1 MDFLSKFFPD
11 FSMVSTLEF
20 SSLTYQA
27 AFLSILI
34 WGLLLTI
41 CLWYFIKVW
50 WSYSR
55 SVKAVKYYETHL
67 QSLPNNSEMIAT
79 QRREIAQNAM
89 KNPKLGNVWKEFDQS
104 LIESNGKLYN
114 TVDAAYFFNTHTLA
128 SGLTENRL
136 FAAVPGFLTALG
148 VLGTFLGLT
157 FGLGEIH
164 LDQGT
169 QEMQKGISA
178 MVSGAST
185 AFLTSLW
192 GVLTSLVFNWYEK
205 RCERKI
211 KVRIQ
216 KLQKNI
222 DEKFHRA
229 VVEQILVEIKSINEN
244 SHNHLAIL
252 DEKIGSQLQ
261 QVMDSTA
268 LTISNSII
276 EALAT
281 SLTPAINQLMNNT
294 REGSEK
300 VMENLIQTFIDK
312 IGGAGETQ
320 KLAMDNATQA
330 LAESSQKMMSHLS
343 TFVEQIDIKVTEVRD
358 GNREM
363 LEQMR
368 THFSNQLGNMQQQTQ
383 QQNQQAVEFMQK
395 LANSMVDFQQK
406 NQQMMD
412 EMQNTLRKSAA
423 EQAEK
428 LASREQQLSKSAD
441 SFMEELA
448 ASLTGFQQQNQLIM
462 SEMQKAFNQ
471 NALEQTEKLSERE
484 QKLSNAAD
492 HFMEKLAKA
501 IEELNS
507 HNREMLNV
515 MQTEL
520 SKRIDEQANADKARA
535 DAFNQQ
541 VEKGRNTQQALTES
555 VQDLLET
562 QSKHNAELSTQ
573 LSLLSASFERIA
585 QANAESV
592 NAMDSAST
600 KLNSSASAFDTL
612 SNRIQI
618 ALTDF
623 GSKIATTMSNTE
635 HMLSANREA
644 ATQFNNA
651 SRTLENSVELLGN
664 VSINLDSSV
673 KTSQQTFNDMQ
684 GHFTQFAQ
692 DLKSHIGKLNE
703 QVSQLLSDY
712 AKQVQDQTN
721 HRLNEWNTQTN
732 EYSSAMVMA
741 VKALSDTIDEIET
754 KLRK

>member
-1 MDFLSKFFPD
+1 ML
-11 FSMVSTLEF
+11 STLEF
-20 SSLTYQA
+20 GSLTYQA
-27 AFLSILI
+27 SFLSILI
-34 WGLLLTI
+34 WGLLLVI
-41 CLWYFIKVW
+41 WVCYLIKVW
-50 WSYSR
+50 WNYSR
-55 SVKAVKYYETHL
+55 SVKAVKYYEAHF
-67 QSLPNNSEMIAT
+67 QSLPNDPAMIAT
-79 QRREIAQNAM
+79 QRREIVQNAM
-89 KNPKLGNVWKEFDQS
+89 KKPELGTVWQEFDQS

-261 QVMDSTA
+261 QVMDNTA

-276 EALAT
+276 EGLAT
-281 SLTPAINQLMNNT
+281 SLTPAINKLMDNT

-300 VMENLIQTFIDK
+300 VMENFIQTFIDK

-395 LANSMVDFQQK
+395 LADSMVDFQQK

-412 EMQNTLRKSAA
+412 EMQNTLRQSAA

-462 SEMQKAFNQ
+462 NEMQKAFSQ

-501 IEELNS
+501 IEELNN
-507 HNREMLNV
+507 HNRDMLNV

-520 SKRIDEQANADKARA
+520 SKRIDEQANADKMRA

-541 VEKGRNTQQALTES
+541 VEKGRNAQQALTES
-555 VQDLLET
+555 VKDLLET

-585 QANAESV
+585 QANTESV
-592 NAMDSAST
+592 HAMDSAST

-612 SNRIQI
+612 SHRIQTV
-618 ALTDF
+618 LTDF
-623 GSKIATTMSNTE
+623 GGKIATTMENTE
-635 HMLSANREA
+635 HMISANREA

-651 SRTLENSVELLGN
+651 SRTLENSAELLGDI
-664 VSINLDSSV
+664 SSNLERSV
-673 KTSQQTFNDMQ
+673 QTSEQAFEVMQ
-684 GHFTQFAQ
+684 GNFTQFAQ

-721 HRLNEWNTQTN
+721 QRLNEWNTQTN

-741 VKALSDTIDEIET
+741 VKALSDTVDEIET